1 MITGGLV
8 GSSLSVHHLRLSR
21 PSDSM
26 LSSLLH
32 RGVLVRR
39 RNIRRGGGDGS
50 FRCGIP
56 ARVDSG
62 CLEPLTN
69 GCSPGLV
76 VGLVSSDGEDKE
88 RDRVDKC

>member
-1 MITGGLV
+1 MISGVV
-8 GSSLSVHHLRLSR
+8 GSSLSVHHLRLSM
-21 PSDSM
+21 PNASM

-39 RNIRRGGGDGS
+39 RNICRGGGDGS
-50 FRCGIP
+50 FRGGIP

-76 VGLVSSDGEDKE
+76 VGLVSPDGEDQE
-88 RDRVDKC
+88 CNRVDEC